1 MDSIGLLGCARC
13 SPPDARTVVPAKTF
27 QSVCVAESSME
38 SRRREGEDVGGR
50 DRLIGVW
57 DRRKRI
63 GMVTSRFVRWT
74 QREKMG

>member
-1 MDSIGLLGCARC
+1 
-13 SPPDARTVVPAKTF
+13 
-27 QSVCVAESSME
+27 ME